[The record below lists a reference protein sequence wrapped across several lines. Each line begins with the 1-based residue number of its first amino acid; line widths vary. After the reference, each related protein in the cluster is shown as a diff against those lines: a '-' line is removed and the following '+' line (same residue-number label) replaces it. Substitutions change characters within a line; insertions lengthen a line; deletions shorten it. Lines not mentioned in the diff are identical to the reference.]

1 MSIPHKELFPT
12 FTISG
17 FGTLIDIPPDKFH
30 FMKHTLLLRFAL
42 ILFVF
47 SPVFA
52 VAKNNMV
59 IFSNENKRFTVFVN
73 GHKQNDRPEANVKI
87 IGLDAYVN
95 AVRIEFEESVVPS
108 FNQNIY
114 LVDGCVEVNDKE
126 FSFIVEQ
133 PYRGMWKLR
142 VTGLNDIQANPAIVP
157 GQAVCIYNPNAII
170 PPANPA
176 PAPVETAPA
185 PPCQPM
191 SAVDFAAAKASIEK
205 QMMDDSKLK
214 VAKQVVGTNCLTTA
228 QVKEIMGMFTME
240 RTKLDWAKFAYGK
253 TSDPQNYYQLNDG
266 FMFSSSVDELNKYI
280 ESQKK

>member
-1 MSIPHKELFPT
+1 
-12 FTISG
+12 
-17 FGTLIDIPPDKFH
+17 
-30 FMKHTLLLRFAL
+30 MKKIILLRFVFF
-42 ILFVF
+42 LFVI
-47 SPVFA
+47 SPVLA
-52 VAKNNMV
+52 AAKNNMV

-73 GHKQNDRPEANVKI
+73 GHRQNDRPEANVKI

-95 AVRIEFEESVVPS
+95 AVRIEFEESAIPS

-142 VTGLNDIQANPAIVP
+142 VTALNDIQANPAIVP
-157 GQAVCIYNPNAII
+157 GQAICIYNPNGAI

-176 PAPVETAPA
+176 PTPVGTNPAPA

-191 SAVDFAAAKASIEK
+191 SATDFAAAKASVEK

-214 VAKQVVGTNCLTTA
+214 VAKQVVGTNCMTTA
-228 QVKEIMGMFTME
+228 QVKEIMTLFTME

-280 ESQKK
+280 ETQKK